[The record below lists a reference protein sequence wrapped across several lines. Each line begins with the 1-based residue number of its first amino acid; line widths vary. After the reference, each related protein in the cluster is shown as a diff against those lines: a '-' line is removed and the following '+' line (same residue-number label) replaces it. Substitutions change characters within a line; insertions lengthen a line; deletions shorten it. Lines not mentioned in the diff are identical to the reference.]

1 MRANPAKKKILVL
14 SDNDKVT
21 KVIRLTLNGDIE
33 VQVARTA
40 PRPQEQSGCDDVDLI
55 VVATSSH
62 TSEPVVELA
71 RSALTGYIGRVPLLI
86 ISDRPFAPDP
96 QDRIT
101 HLSFPFQVD
110 ELRDRVRELLK
121 QPVIVH

>member
-1 MRANPAKKKILVL
+1 
-14 SDNDKVT
+14 
-21 KVIRLTLNGDIE
+21 

-40 PRPQEQSGCDDVDLI
+40 PRPQEQSGRDDVDLI
-55 VVATSSH
+55 VVATSSPS
-62 TSEPVVELA
+62 SEPVVELA

-96 QDRIT
+96 QDWIT

-121 QPVIVH
+121 HPAIVH